1 MFLRALS
8 LLLTFYLVRSENDA
22 KVLILGAGAAGLTA
36 AEVFHNQGMD
46 DFIIIEGDDHIGGR
60 VTDVPFAGAIV
71 ELGAN
76 WAQPGDTSIVTEVL
90 DLGIKHHVSD
100 FDSLLVFNQTGND
113 VTNSTDPIWERLEE
127 AIEYMAEKA
136 EILINEKKSDISQ
149 RATLRLGGWYPKTPV
164 EKAVEWFDFD
174 FEWADIPEVTSTKST
189 ALLKADEDIL
199 FVTDP
204 RGFKFIFN
212 ESTSF
217 LYDDPTFEGRLQL
230 NKIVTAVNYE
240 GDRVVV
246 TCKDGTT
253 FTGDYVLMTFS
264 LGVLQNEV
272 VDFQPELP
280 EWKIQ
285 ELYKFIMAD
294 FTKIFMK
301 FDTQFWP
308 DEEWFIHA
316 HERRGYFPVF
326 YNLEAKGLFPKGTN
340 MLAAFVTGNEARR
353 IEQQPKSETSAEITT
368 VLRTIFGDTA
378 SAPTEIIHS
387 GWSTNPF
394 TYGAYSNW
402 PVEVSEEC
410 FKKIE
415 SRVGPIFFG
424 GEHTDPIYNGYIL
437 GGQLSGKRE
446 AMKILDCMNIR
457 DGDECPIWQ
466 EVKKADCDCTSGA
479 SIIPK
484 YASLHFVALSLFLML
499 MK

>member
-1 MFLRALS
+1 MLRQRRWAPV
-8 LLLTFYLVRSENDA
+8 VRSEGDYTCLVCVSTSLVSFLFCLN
-22 KVLILGAGAAGLTA
+22 VLLC
-36 AEVFHNQGMD
+36 VGMRST
-46 DFIIIEGDDHIGGR
+46 FISTLHLQNTVADPEIRNKGDPWEFYRWSVDHINPTM
-60 VTDVPFAGAIV
+60 VGA
-71 ELGAN
+71 
-76 WAQPGDTSIVTEVL
+76 
-90 DLGIKHHVSD
+90 
-100 FDSLLVFNQTGND
+100 
-113 VTNSTDPIWERLEE
+113 
-127 AIEYMAEKA
+127 
-136 EILINEKKSDISQ
+136 
-149 RATLRLGGWYPKTPV
+149 
-164 EKAVEWFDFD
+164 
-174 FEWADIPEVTSTKST
+174 EVTSTKST
-189 ALLKADEDIL
+189 ALLKADDEVL

-212 ESTSF
+212 ESISF
-217 LYDDPTFEGRLQL
+217 LYDDPAFECRLQL

-253 FTGDYVLMTFS
+253 FTGDNVLMTFS
-264 LGVLQNEV
+264 LGVLQNGV

-280 EWKIQ
+280 EWKIE
-285 ELYKFIMAD
+285 ELYQFIMAD

-340 MLAAFVTGNEARR
+340 MLAAFVSGNEAKR
-353 IEQQPKSETSAEITT
+353 IEQQPNSETSAEITN
-368 VLRTIFGDTA
+368 VLRTIFGNEVIP
-378 SAPTEIIHS
+378 PTEIIHS
-387 GWSTNPF
+387 GWSINPF

-424 GEHTDPIYNGYIL
+424 GEHTDPIYNGYII
-437 GGQLSGKRE
+437 GGELSGKRE
-446 AMKILDCMNIR
+446 AMKILDCMNLR
-457 DGDECPIWQ
+457 DVDECPIWQ

-479 SIIPK
+479 SIITK
-484 YASLHFVALSLFLML
+484 SVGLHLVALPVFLVL
-499 MK
+499 MM